1 MKVSGK
7 KIISIAAIALITATI
22 VTGDVFA
29 GKYRS
34 IISGFFGCTEQIDGD
49 KTTIDEGAK
58 TGDQVVRKIA
68 NEGVVLLRNEKNKIG
83 RQTLPLPATTKKINI
98 FGWYA
103 TDSGFL
109 LAGNGSG
116 RSYVHKDNKVTLL
129 GAFKEAGF
137 EYNQEI
143 IDIYE
148 KHCKSPKDWGETQE
162 WANRYHTKLKEPVT
176 DVAFPNDVRER
187 AKSFSDTALIV
198 LSRYSGEYIER
209 ISNKQEKEGLP
220 TDETRNFSQI
230 STEEESL
237 IKMCTANFDNV
248 IVVFNTGSIMQM
260 DFLEDLAFGNI
271 GAALNVGYMGQS
283 GATAIPKILTGE
295 VNPSGRLADT
305 ILYNP
310 TKDEI
315 TRINCKNGDTDIVY
329 AEDIYVGYKWYET
342 ASAEGYLN
350 YDDVV
355 QYPFGFGLDYSDFSW
370 KISSF
375 EVKNLDSNSKYVTD
389 PSNKLASDSK
399 ISLSVEVTN
408 NSDIPGK
415 DVVELYYHAPY
426 YNGGIEKSE
435 INLLDFAKTPTLKK
449 GESYTVQFE
458 FTPYEMASYDCY
470 DKNNNGSARWELDA
484 GDYNLFLRTDSH
496 TNKEM
501 EGNNLTMHVEDII
514 SYRKDQTTNA
524 RVKNRFTGETAYGGL
539 GLDGKGLKAQDGEDW
554 TYLSRSDIANTIPK
568 VRSKTASNASI
579 KQYLGYKSDAYDY
592 YDTMPTMNQENNLR
606 LVTKEDGSFVSKDEF
621 SNGGSNITLKYND
634 ELINELIENYDTT
647 DKWDLLLNQL
657 SENDLRALVEGSG
670 YQTQPIASIGKPK
683 YLEYDG
689 PSGFNR
695 TNMSPNVPGSKFTA
709 LPAENLMA
717 QTWNKELLYQA
728 GQIVGIDGNNFGI
741 NGIYAPTVNLHREMM
756 NERNYECYSE
766 DPIISG
772 YMAAYFIKGAA
783 SNNVYCYLKHLAL
796 YDASTYVYFRVWCTE
811 QNFRENYL
819 KPFEIAIKKGGANG
833 LMASFNKVGANWAG
847 SNDAM
852 INGVI
857 RGEFG
862 FKGTVITDWSDG
874 SISEMDIH
882 SGLRGGLNTQL
893 NPNYPTTGSYGK
905 VDFSSPV
912 EVNLARESAK
922 SIIYTSCSTY
932 YAAKHKTSSDDFSV
946 VITGPKAQVMG
957 FEWWILVL
965 AIAEI
970 IIFAALGFWIFVL
983 FRKPKKQ
990 PVAIDDNISSLSKEE
1005 KDIKI
1010 QTINNELNALY
1021 SRIDS
1026 LKQELKRL
1034 KK

>member
-1 MKVSGK
+1 
-7 KIISIAAIALITATI
+7 
-22 VTGDVFA
+22 
-29 GKYRS
+29 
-34 IISGFFGCTEQIDGD
+34 
-49 KTTIDEGAK
+49 
-58 TGDQVVRKIA
+58 
-68 NEGVVLLRNEKNKIG
+68 
-83 RQTLPLPATTKKINI
+83 
-98 FGWYA
+98 
-103 TDSGFL
+103 
-109 LAGNGSG
+109 
-116 RSYVHKDNKVTLL
+116 
-129 GAFKEAGF
+129 
-137 EYNQEI
+137 
-143 IDIYE
+143 
-148 KHCKSPKDWGETQE
+148 
-162 WANRYHTKLKEPVT
+162 
-176 DVAFPNDVRER
+176 
-187 AKSFSDTALIV
+187 
-198 LSRYSGEYIER
+198 
-209 ISNKQEKEGLP
+209 
-220 TDETRNFSQI
+220 
-230 STEEESL
+230 
-237 IKMCTANFDNV
+237 
-248 IVVFNTGSIMQM
+248 
-260 DFLEDLAFGNI
+260 
-271 GAALNVGYMGQS
+271 MGQS

-310 TKDEI
+310 NDDEI
-315 TRINCKNGDTDIVY
+315 TRINCKNGNTDIVY

-342 ASAEGYLN
+342 ASKEGYLN
-350 YDDVV
+350 YNDVV
-355 QYPFGFGLDYSDFSW
+355 QYPFGFGLDYSDFTW
-370 KISSF
+370 NISSF
-375 EVKNLDSNSKYVTD
+375 EVKNLDSNNEYVVDSSK
-389 PSNKLASDSK
+389 KLEKDSK

-408 NSDIPGK
+408 NSEVPGK

-426 YNGGIEKSE
+426 YKGGIEKSE
-435 INLLDFAKTPTLKK
+435 INLLDFAKTPMLNK
-449 GESYTVQFE
+449 GESYTVKFE

-470 DKNNNGSARWELDA
+470 DKNNNGATRWELDA

-501 EGNNLTMHVEDII
+501 VNNNLTMHIDDII
-514 SYRKDQTTNA
+514 SYRKDPVTNA
-524 RVKNRFTGETAYGGL
+524 RIKNRFTGENAYGGL

-554 TYLSRSDIANTIPK
+554 TYLSRADIENTIPK
-568 VRSKTASNASI
+568 VRSKTASSASI

-592 YDTMPTMNQENNLR
+592 YDTMPKMNEENNLR
-606 LVTKEDGSFVSKDEF
+606 LVTKEDGSFVSKEEF
-621 SNGGSNITLKYND
+621 TNSNVTLKYND
-634 ELINELIENYDTT
+634 ELINELIEKYDTT

-657 SENDLRALVEGSG
+657 NEEDLRALVEGSG

-874 SISEMDIH
+874 SSADMDIH

-893 NPNYPTTGSYGK
+893 NPNYPTTGFYGK
-905 VDFSSPV
+905 VDFSNPV

-932 YAAKHKTSSDDFSV
+932 YAAKHNTNSDDFSV

-965 AIAEI
+965 TISEI
-970 IIFAALGFWIFVL
+970 IIFAALGFWLFMV
-983 FRKPKKQ
+983 FRKPKPQ
-990 PVAIDDNISSLSKEE
+990 IETINNDVSSLTKDEKET
-1005 KDIKI
+1005 KIKA
-1010 QTINNELNALY
+1010 INNELDALN
-1021 SRIDS
+1021 SKINE
-1026 LKQELKRL
+1026 LKKELKRL